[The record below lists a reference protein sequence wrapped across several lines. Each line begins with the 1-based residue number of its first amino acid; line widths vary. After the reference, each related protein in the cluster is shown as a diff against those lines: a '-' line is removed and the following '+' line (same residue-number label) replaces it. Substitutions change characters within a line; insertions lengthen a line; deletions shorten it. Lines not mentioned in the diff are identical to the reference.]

1 MCSNIR
7 GVPRIIRISGHAA
20 RFTALSYKRP
30 GAFKKTKEIKGK
42 YKEKQRA
49 LLKIWLIAAEGS
61 ILIFTVFLWYPVL
74 LAELYRVDVISIF
87 ALIQGVQG
95 GLSFWK
101 YSSNGTSHVRLN
113 V

>member
-1 MCSNIR
+1 MLKHEAHL
-7 GVPRIIRISGHAA
+7 IIHAFS
-20 RFTALSYKRP
+20 RFCELQLVFSLRNSQQNSFRTNYKS
-30 GAFKKTKEIKGK
+30 
-42 YKEKQRA
+42 
-49 LLKIWLIAAEGS
+49 IAAEGS

-87 ALIQGVQG
+87 ALIQGGPGG

-101 YSSNGTSHVRLN
+101 YSPNGTSHVRLN

>member
-1 MCSNIR
+1 MIR
-7 GVPRIIRISGHAA
+7 GLTSIASKNVKSINSTLPNVFLFYFHAH
-20 RFTALSYKRP
+20 T
-30 GAFKKTKEIKGK
+30 
-42 YKEKQRA
+42 
-49 LLKIWLIAAEGS
+49 LIAAEGS

-87 ALIQGVQG
+87 ALIQGGGG

-101 YSSNGTSHVRLN
+101 YSPNGTSHMRLN

>member
-1 MCSNIR
+1 MYKINLLFTLNH
-7 GVPRIIRISGHAA
+7 ISSHWRFCVVRYVAA
-20 RFTALSYKRP
+20 AIVATLADN
-30 GAFKKTKEIKGK
+30 FK
-42 YKEKQRA
+42 
-49 LLKIWLIAAEGS
+49 LIAAEGS

-87 ALIQGVQG
+87 ALIQEGPGGGG

-101 YSSNGTSHVRLN
+101 YSPNGTSHVRLN